1 MFFQGKAAEA
11 ADEILSAFQNPDS
24 LPDPL
29 AQVFIHRKDNVPC
42 RSWSW
47 RNQLLVALHGH
58 ADARGFRQWEQ
69 VGRHVKKGE
78 KAFCILSPCMKTV
91 VNEETGEEKKLLYG
105 FRGTAVFS
113 LGQTDGKPLPPSD
126 PAIHAWLKS
135 LPLREVA
142 DAWGL
147 GIEAFNGRGA
157 SYLGRIAPGAGI
169 ALGVKNLSTWAHELV
184 HAADHRNGKLKEL
197 GQHWRSET
205 VAELGGA
212 VLLKVLGHEHDADLG
227 GCWQYV
233 ERYAKRQGIDV
244 LKACNLVLERTCDAV
259 ALILDTAE
267 QIKADNWNGA
277 VASF

>member
-1 MFFQGKAAEA
+1 VFLQGKAAEA
-11 ADEILSAFQNPDS
+11 ANEILSAFRDPNS
-24 LPDPL
+24 LPAPL

-47 RNQLLVALHGH
+47 RNQLIVALHGH

-69 VGRHVKKGE
+69 VGRHVRKGE
-78 KAFCILSPCMKTV
+78 KPFHILSPCLKTAV
-91 VNEETGEEKKLLYG
+91 DEKTGEEKKVLYG
-105 FRGTAVFS
+105 FRGTPVFG
-113 LGQTDGKPLPPSD
+113 LDQTQGQPLPPRD
-126 PAIHAWLKS
+126 PALDAWLKS

-147 GIEAFNGRGA
+147 GVEAFNGRRAG
-157 SYLGRIAPGAGI
+157 YLGKISHGHGI

-184 HAADHRNGKLKEL
+184 HAADRRNGRLKEL

-212 VLLKVLGHEHDADLG
+212 VLLKVLGYEHEADLG

-233 ERYAKRQGIDV
+233 EGYAKRQGIDV
-244 LKACNLVLERTCDAV
+244 LKACNLVLERTCEAV
-259 ALILDTAE
+259 ALILDTGE
-267 QIKADNWNGA
+267 EIKANEPNEA
-277 VASF
+277 AASL